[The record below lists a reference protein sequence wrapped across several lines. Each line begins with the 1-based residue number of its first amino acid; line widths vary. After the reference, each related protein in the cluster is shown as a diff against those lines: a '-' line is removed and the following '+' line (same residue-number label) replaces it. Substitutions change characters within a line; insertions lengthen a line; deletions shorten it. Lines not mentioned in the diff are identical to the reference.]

1 MTRHLL
7 KPMSQRMKQVFAGWA
22 LEAVLAAAL
31 RPPSNEDSLADGS
44 SLGGLRRSFVTRPA
58 WSFIGVSPETS
69 IGRIVWLL
77 LSTEA
82 PIYGLDKPVGRPR
95 TRRGT
100 VQAVVVHGRPGRL
113 HLLQR
118 HAASN
123 HVLNTVAN
131 DRDHVPVVGD
141 VANVAKPSMTGDHHR
156 AALRPELGNREVQN
170 EIQSI
175 DNSLNAAAPLQV
187 DHGIAG
193 GR

>member
-1 MTRHLL
+1 MDKFTASLFLAIVRTYTTRLRLLSSYLGDTTLARDMAGARHLL

-31 RPPSNEDSLADGS
+31 RPPSNEDSLADRL

-100 VQAVVVHGRPGRL
+100 GQAVVVHGRPGRL

-118 HAASN
+118 HAASK
-123 HVLNTVAN
+123 HVLNRVAN
-131 DRDHVPVVGD
+131 ERD
-141 VANVAKPSMTGDHHR
+141 
-156 AALRPELGNREVQN
+156 
-170 EIQSI
+170 
-175 DNSLNAAAPLQV
+175 
-187 DHGIAG
+187 
-193 GR
+193 